1 MEIESHLT
9 FYTLSVTIEIIQLII
24 MNLPTNVPL
33 DTNQIRFILDMM
45 MGCPLGHTSSYS
57 RIHDVSAED
66 LYNHLEAHLKAAD
79 AELSTGK

>member
-1 MEIESHLT
+1 
-9 FYTLSVTIEIIQLII
+9 

-45 MGCPLGHTSSYS
+45 MGCRLGHTSSYS
-57 RIHDVSAED
+57 RQNDVIAED
-66 LYNHLEAHLKAAD
+66 LYNLLEEHLNEAN

>member
-1 MEIESHLT
+1 
-9 FYTLSVTIEIIQLII
+9 

-45 MGCPLGHTSSYS
+45 MGCPVGHTSSYS
-57 RIHDVSAED
+57 RQNDVSAED
-66 LYNHLEAHLKAAD
+66 LYNLLEEHLNTAN

>member
-1 MEIESHLT
+1 MH
-9 FYTLSVTIEIIQLII
+9 
-24 MNLPTNVPL
+24 LPTNVPL

-57 RIHDVSAED
+57 RQNDVSAED
-66 LYNHLEAHLKAAD
+66 LYNLLEEHLNTAN

>member
-1 MEIESHLT
+1 MI
-9 FYTLSVTIEIIQLII
+9 
-24 MNLPTNVPL
+24 LPTNVPL

-57 RIHDVSAED
+57 RQNDVSAED
-66 LYNHLEAHLKAAD
+66 LYNLLEEHLNTAN

>member
-1 MEIESHLT
+1 
-9 FYTLSVTIEIIQLII
+9 

-33 DTNQIRFILDMM
+33 DTNQIRFIVDMM

-57 RIHDVSAED
+57 RQNDVSAED
-66 LYNHLEAHLKAAD
+66 LYNLLEEHLNTAN

>member
-1 MEIESHLT
+1 
-9 FYTLSVTIEIIQLII
+9 

-57 RIHDVSAED
+57 RQIDVSAED
-66 LYNHLEAHLKAAD
+66 LNNLLEEHLNAAN

>member
-1 MEIESHLT
+1 
-9 FYTLSVTIEIIQLII
+9 

-45 MGCPLGHTSSYS
+45 IGCPLGHTSSYS
-57 RIHDVSAED
+57 RQNDVSAED
-66 LYNHLEAHLKAAD
+66 LYNLLEEHLNTSN

>member
-45 MGCPLGHTSSYS
+45 MGCPLGHTKQYS
-57 RIHDVSAED
+57 LHHNVDDGD
-66 LYNHLEAHLKAAD
+66 LYNPNGIDIK
-79 AELSTGK
+79 G

>member
-1 MEIESHLT
+1 
-9 FYTLSVTIEIIQLII
+9 

-57 RIHDVSAED
+57 RQNDVSAED
-66 LYNHLEAHLKAAD
+66 LYNLLEENLNTAN

>member
-1 MEIESHLT
+1 
-9 FYTLSVTIEIIQLII
+9 

-45 MGCPLGHTSSYS
+45 MCCPLGHTSSYS
-57 RIHDVSAED
+57 RQNDVSAED
-66 LYNHLEAHLKAAD
+66 LYNLLEEHLNTAN

>member
-1 MEIESHLT
+1 
-9 FYTLSVTIEIIQLII
+9 

-57 RIHDVSAED
+57 QQNDVSAED
-66 LYNHLEAHLKAAD
+66 LYNLLEEHLNAAN

>member
-1 MEIESHLT
+1 
-9 FYTLSVTIEIIQLII
+9 

-57 RIHDVSAED
+57 RQNDVSAED
-66 LYNHLEAHLKAAD
+66 LYNLLEEHLNTAN
-79 AELSTGK
+79 LSLIHI

>member
-1 MEIESHLT
+1 
-9 FYTLSVTIEIIQLII
+9 

-57 RIHDVSAED
+57 RQNDVSAED
-66 LYNHLEAHLKAAD
+66 LYNLLEEHLYTAN

>member
-1 MEIESHLT
+1 
-9 FYTLSVTIEIIQLII
+9 

-57 RIHDVSAED
+57 RQNNVSAED
-66 LYNHLEAHLKAAD
+66 LYNLLEEHLNTAN